1 MTARTLIVLDT
12 HVWIWWAGSPARL
25 SARARAAIE
34 AAAELGVSA
43 IRVWELATLVA
54 KKRLELDRDVLT
66 WARQALALPRV
77 SLLPLTPEIAVRSAA
92 LSLEL
97 SADPA
102 DRIIAATAAEL
113 GSSLVSRDARLR
125 ELDSPKTIW

>member
-1 MTARTLIVLDT
+1 MTAATLIVLDT

-97 SADPA
+97 PGDPA